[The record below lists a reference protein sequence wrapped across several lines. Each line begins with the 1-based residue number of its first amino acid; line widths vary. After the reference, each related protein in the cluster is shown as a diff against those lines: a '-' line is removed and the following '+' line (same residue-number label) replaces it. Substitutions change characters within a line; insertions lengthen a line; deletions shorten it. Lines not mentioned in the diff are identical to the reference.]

1 MLAELLFDHV
11 GGNPSA
17 LVQHAAEG
25 NLDRVKLIL
34 AKTRDAV
41 CWSSPLGKNLRDFCI
56 QVNIKVQGRTA
67 LQLACHQGHTEIVTA
82 LVDSGA
88 DLEMTDPDGDSALHF
103 SCFG

>member
-34 AKTRDAV
+34 AKNRDAV
-41 CWSSPLGKNLRDFCI
+41 CCNSSLRKTF
-56 QVNIKVQGRTA
+56 
-67 LQLACHQGHTEIVTA
+67 VTS
-82 LVDSGA
+82 V
-88 DLEMTDPDGDSALHF
+88 F
-103 SCFG
+103 R